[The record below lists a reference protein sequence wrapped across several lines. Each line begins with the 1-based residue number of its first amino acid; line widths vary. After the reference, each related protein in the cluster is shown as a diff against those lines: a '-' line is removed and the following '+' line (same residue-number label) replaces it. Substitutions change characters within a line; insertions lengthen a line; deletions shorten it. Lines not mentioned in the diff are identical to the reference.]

1 MYHYIY
7 DATLSQQRHRLV
19 LTAIENRLTDL
30 GIQGRID
37 RLSLFKDVRET
48 IHDGIRR
55 GATTVVA
62 VGTDE
67 TIKKVLEVMPEFSV
81 SFGMIPIGKPNILAK
96 IFGIPE
102 GVAAC
107 DVLSARL
114 MQPLDV
120 GRVNGQHFLS
130 ALSIP
135 DGRVLLECDGSYRV
149 SLARGGNVQ
158 ICNMTPL
165 TEEMARSEKTEL
177 ADPSDG
183 LLETIIAPRRHLW
196 GGQQTST
203 RLNLRRIVVSAAE
216 PFTFFLDGRRM
227 KSARVEID
235 VLPRRMKVIVGKER
249 LFRTAPE
256 APQKFTSLTAAA
268 GI

>member
-7 DATLSQQRHRLV
+7 DAALAHPRHRLV

-30 GIQGRID
+30 GIHGKVD

-55 GATTVVA
+55 GATTIVA

-81 SFGMIPIGKPNILAK
+81 SFGMIPVGKPNVLAK

-114 MQPLDV
+114 TQPLDI

-135 DGRVLLECDGSYRV
+135 DGRVQLECDGAYRV
-149 SLARGGNVQ
+149 TLARGGTVQ
-158 ICNMTPL
+158 VCNMTPV
-165 TEEMARSEKTEL
+165 TEESARNEKTHL

-183 LLETIIAPRRHLW
+183 LLETIISPRRSIW
-196 GGQQTST
+196 GGQEKNTQ
-203 RLNLRRIVVSAAE
+203 LNLRRIVVSAPE
-216 PFTFFLDGRRM
+216 PFTYFLDGRRM
-227 KSARVEID
+227 KSTRVEID

-249 LFRTAPE
+249 LFRVTPE
-256 APQKFTSLTAAA
+256 AVPQLASLTAAA